1 MKATILF
8 PATPTTNGVMN
19 KLRAYAQL
27 LASCPFFK
35 GGTNL
40 PEIAGYFGDED
51 YEELKDVCCP
61 TNWHYVSERGNEVQV
76 RKKGSAWAGSSIE
89 HFGCAAMWELHLD
102 CTRGWLRSHPLGY
115 AIARDLG
122 RMPQLLRS
130 LKSQEPERGVWEHP
144 KPMQGRKIAV
154 KGGWWHVS
162 ADPSGR
168 VDSAI
173 LRTIL
178 RRNDQSVMTLPA

>member
-8 PATPTTNGVMN
+8 PATPTTNGLII
-19 KLRAYAQL
+19 KLRAHAQL

-51 YEELKDVCCP
+51 YAERGHVCCP
-61 TNWHYVSERGNEVQV
+61 TNWHYVSEQGNEVRV
-76 RKKGSAWAGSSIE
+76 YKKGSTP
-89 HFGCAAMWELHLD
+89 FGYVAMWELHLD

-122 RMPQLLRS
+122 RMPQLLKS
-130 LKSQEPERGVWEHP
+130 LYSQEPERGVWEHP

-173 LRTIL
+173 LRTVL
-178 RRNDQSVMTLPA
+178 RRNGQSVMTLPT

>member
-8 PATPTTNGVMN
+8 PANPTTNGVMN
-19 KLRAYAQL
+19 KLRAHAQL
-27 LASCPFFK
+27 LASCPFFR
-35 GGTNL
+35 GSTNL

-51 YEELKDVCCP
+51 YEERKHVCCP
-61 TNWHYVSERGNEVQV
+61 TNWHYVSERGNEVRV
-76 RKKGSAWAGSSIE
+76 FKKGSA
-89 HFGCAAMWELHLD
+89 HFGCAAMWELKLN

-122 RMPQLLRS
+122 RVPQLLRI
-130 LKSQEPERGVWEHP
+130 LESQEPERGVWEHP

-154 KGGWWHVS
+154 KGGWWHVP
-162 ADPSGR
+162 ADLSGR

-173 LRTIL
+173 LRTVL
-178 RRNDQSVMTLPA
+178 RRNGQSVITLPA